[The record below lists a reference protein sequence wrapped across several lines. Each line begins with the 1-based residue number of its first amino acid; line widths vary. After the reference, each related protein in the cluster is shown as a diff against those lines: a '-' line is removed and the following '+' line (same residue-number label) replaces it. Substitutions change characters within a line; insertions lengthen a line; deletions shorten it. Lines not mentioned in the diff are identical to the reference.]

1 MMTLEEAIT
10 HCEEVGRKNLDCGNE
25 KCGNEHLQLAEWLK
39 ELQGYRDERSN
50 NADRETVL

>member
-39 ELQGYRDERSN
+39 ELQGYRDDRSN